1 MKLLQGTI
9 RPGTVKHVS
18 NTGEIKASS
27 PGLFS
32 STDNIDNLPPI
43 MPWQIGSN
51 CNSFTKPNIGD
62 DVWIMNFSD
71 NPLQLFWFRKD
82 RATECDNINFEEENV
97 EVLCNR
103 DINGDWATIYLS
115 DGSGWVISKGE
126 SIMQIRSDG
135 SIQLNAGFSH
145 RVIDINT
152 KGISLGSEGTT
163 AHPAAYGDE
172 VVNSLIELSKL
183 LRKIS
188 TSALAN
194 PYTMAIG
201 QALLTGLPSFEKT
214 ISKITSPHVTLD

>member
-9 RPGTVKHVS
+9 RPGTVKYVS
-18 NTGEIKASS
+18 NNGEIKASS

-32 STDNIDNLPPI
+32 STDNVDNLPPI

-82 RATECDNINFEEENV
+82 RVAECDNINFEEENI

-126 SIMQIRSDG
+126 SIMQIRADG
-135 SIQLNAGFSH
+135 SIQLNTGFNH

-152 KGISLGSEGTT
+152 KGISLGSEGTS

-172 VVNSLIELSKL
+172 VANALIELSKL
-183 LRKIS
+183 LRKVSID
-188 TSALAN
+188 ALAN
-194 PYTMAIG
+194 PYTIKIG
-201 QALLTGLPSFEKT
+201 QTLLTELPSFEKT